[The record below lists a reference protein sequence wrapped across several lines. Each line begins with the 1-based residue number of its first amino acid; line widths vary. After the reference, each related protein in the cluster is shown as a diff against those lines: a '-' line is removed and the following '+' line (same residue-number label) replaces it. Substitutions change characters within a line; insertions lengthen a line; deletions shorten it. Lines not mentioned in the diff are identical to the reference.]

1 VRLDVTFRRGK
12 MGKTASDLRKE
23 GWPPDE
29 MQKYH
34 PWQAAERYTEDPHAE
49 VRRERAMEI
58 SREAA
63 HVLRNKYGATRVV
76 LFGSLARTSLLAPTS
91 DIDLYAEGV
100 PGSRFFEAE
109 AEIEKVAKGFRVDL
123 VEPKEC
129 TPQLLKEIEDEG
141 IDL

>member
-1 VRLDVTFRRGK
+1 
-12 MGKTASDLRKE
+12 MGKTASDLRKD

-34 PWQAAERYTEDPHAE
+34 PWQAAERYTEDPRA
-49 VRRERAMEI
+49 VARRARAMEI

-63 HVLRNKYGATRVV
+63 RILKTKYEATRVV
-76 LFGSLARTSLLAPTS
+76 LFGSLARGSLFAPTS

-100 PGSRFFEAE
+100 LGSLFFEAE
-109 AEIEKVAKGFRVDL
+109 AEIEEIAKGFKVDL
-123 VEPKEC
+123 VEMKEC
-129 TPQLLKEIEDEG
+129 PAQLLREIEDEG

>member
-1 VRLDVTFRRGK
+1 
-12 MGKTASDLRKE
+12 MGKTASDLRKD

-34 PWQAAERYTEDPHAE
+34 PWQAAERYTEDLEA
-49 VRRERAMEI
+49 VALRARAMEI

-63 HVLRNKYGATRVV
+63 RILKKKYGATRVV
-76 LFGSLARTSLLAPTS
+76 LFGSLARSSMFATTS

-100 PGSRFFEAE
+100 PGIRFFEAE
-109 AEIEKVAKGFRVDL
+109 AEIEEIAKGFRVDL
-123 VEPKEC
+123 VETKEC
-129 TPQLLKEIEDEG
+129 PPQLLREIEDEG

>member
-1 VRLDVTFRRGK
+1 
-12 MGKTASDLRKE
+12 MGKTASDLRKD

-34 PWQAAERYTEDPHAE
+34 PWQAAERYTEDPDA
-49 VRRERAMEI
+49 VSRRERAMEI

-63 HVLRNKYGATRVV
+63 RILREKYGATRVV
-76 LFGSLARTSLLAPTS
+76 LFGSLARSSLFAPTS

-100 PGSRFFEAE
+100 PGSLFFEAE
-109 AEIEKVAKGFRVDL
+109 AEIEEIAKGFRVDL
-123 VEPKEC
+123 VDTKEC
-129 TPQLLKEIEDEG
+129 PPQLLREIEDEG

>member
-1 VRLDVTFRRGK
+1 
-12 MGKTASDLRKE
+12 MGKTASDLRKD
-23 GWPPDE
+23 GWPADE

-34 PWQAAERYTEDPHAE
+34 PWQAAERFTEDPDA
-49 VRRERAMEI
+49 VARRGRAMEL

-63 HVLRNKYGATRVV
+63 HVLRKKYGATRVV
-76 LFGSLARTSLLAPTS
+76 LFGSLARRSLFAPAS
-91 DIDLYAEGV
+91 DIDLYTEGV

-109 AEIEKVAKGFRVDL
+109 AEIEEIAKGFRVDL
-123 VEPKEC
+123 VEKKEC

>member
-1 VRLDVTFRRGK
+1 
-12 MGKTASDLRKE
+12 MGKTASDLRKD

-34 PWQAAERYTEDPHAE
+34 PWQATERYTEDPNA
-49 VRRERAMEI
+49 VARRRRALEI

-63 HVLRNKYGATRVV
+63 RILKKKYGATRVA
-76 LFGSLARTSLLAPTS
+76 LFGSLARGSLFTSTS

-100 PGSRFFEAE
+100 PGTLFFEAE
-109 AEIEKVAKGFRVDL
+109 AEIEEIAKGFRVDL
-123 VEPKEC
+123 VETTEC
-129 TPQLLKEIEDEG
+129 SPQLIREIEDEG

>member
-1 VRLDVTFRRGK
+1 
-12 MGKTASDLRKE
+12 MGKTASDLRKD

-34 PWQAAERYTEDPHAE
+34 PWQAAERYTEDLEA
-49 VRRERAMEI
+49 VALRARAMEI

-63 HVLRNKYGATRVV
+63 RILKKKYGATRVV
-76 LFGSLARTSLLAPTS
+76 LFGSLARSSMFATTS

-100 PGSRFFEAE
+100 PGIRFFEAE
-109 AEIEKVAKGFRVDL
+109 AEIEEIAKGFRVDL
-123 VEPKEC
+123 VETKEC
-129 TPQLLKEIEDEG
+129 PPHLLREIEDEG

>member
-1 VRLDVTFRRGK
+1 

-34 PWQAAERYTEDPHAE
+34 PWQAAERYTEDPIA
-49 VRRERAMEI
+49 VALRARAMEI

-63 HVLRNKYGATRVV
+63 RILKKKYGATRVV
-76 LFGSLARTSLLAPTS
+76 LFGSLARSSLFASTS
-91 DIDLYAEGV
+91 DIDLYADGI
-100 PGSRFFEAE
+100 PGTRFFEAE
-109 AEIEKVAKGFRVDL
+109 AEIEEIAKGFRVAL
-123 VEPKEC
+123 VETKEC
-129 TPQLLKEIEDEG
+129 PPQLLREIEDEG